1 MHLMRF
7 HEKLRRLIAYRNLTQ
22 EELGRALNI
31 AQTTVGRWLA
41 GKSLPYDRT
50 AKRLADYFGIDD
62 MVLLNDEFALP
73 ENSLVAD
80 YHGYKV
86 TPELTKKMRRV
97 QAEHYVP
104 IAREINALSPEEGL
118 ALAREL
124 EQTAARLHRYAV
136 VIRRRL
142 AEFKKKR

>member
-1 MHLMRF
+1 MHLMHF

-22 EELGRALNI
+22 EELGKALNI

-50 AKRLADYFGIDD
+50 ATRLADYFGIDD
-62 MVLLNDEFALP
+62 MVLLNDEFELP

-80 YHGYKV
+80 YRGYKV

-97 QAEHYVP
+97 HDEYRLPSAKEMS
-104 IAREINALSPEEGL
+104 ALSAQDGL
-118 ALAREL
+118 ALADEL
-124 EQTAARLHRYAV
+124 ERTAIRLNDYAAA
-136 VIRRRL
+136 IRKRQ
-142 AEFKKKR
+142 AESKKKH

>member
-1 MHLMRF
+1 MHFR
-7 HEKLRRLIAYRNLTQ
+7 EKLRRLIAYRNLTQ
-22 EELGRALNI
+22 EELGKALDI

-62 MVLLNDEFALP
+62 MVLLNNEFDLP
-73 ENSLVAD
+73 ENSLVAN

-86 TPELTKKMRRV
+86 SPELTEKMRRMQDEV
-97 QAEHYVP
+97 YMPTASEM
-104 IAREINALSPEEGL
+104 NALSPKEGL

-124 EQTAARLHRYAV
+124 EQMAAQMRRRAAA
-136 VIRRRL
+136 IRRRL
-142 AEFKKKR
+142 AEFREKL